1 MADPIQYTHNLTGR
15 RRLIKTHLPLPFLP
29 PGILTTCKVLLSH
42 SHSSDWDAQ
51 RWSWWPGTW
60 RTAQCL
66 TSTTTSTSPLMTSSA
81 TSTPS
86 PRCSSWASSTTAH
99 IGGTWEA
106 LRGPKE
112 FWDSG
117 VHPWC
122 FLHFQLIE
130 ELIHQYIC
138 WEVKIKR
145 QVLLSFEIKLSDLR
159 KWNKTKNLQYVK
171 FVTSWGSN
179 WQTKRCQTLRILS
192 QPV

>member
-1 MADPIQYTHNLTGR
+1 
-15 RRLIKTHLPLPFLP
+15 
-29 PGILTTCKVLLSH
+29 
-42 SHSSDWDAQ
+42 
-51 RWSWWPGTW
+51 
-60 RTAQCL
+60 
-66 TSTTTSTSPLMTSSA
+66 MTSSA

-86 PRCSSWASSTTAH
+86 PRCSSWASSITAH

-130 ELIHQYIC
+130 ELIHQFIC

-145 QVLLSFEIKLSDLR
+145 QVLLSLKLNFQIWGNETRPKIRNTSSLWLPGGQTDRQKGVKHWGFYLNQFNVFQKVDGLLKHLAFDNMKKNPAVNPFASDIKPTGMR
-159 KWNKTKNLQYVK
+159 GH
-171 FVTSWGSN
+171 FVREGKVTHT
-179 WQTKRCQTLRILS
+179 QPYLITRCVQI
-192 QPV
+192 

>member
-1 MADPIQYTHNLTGR
+1 
-15 RRLIKTHLPLPFLP
+15 
-29 PGILTTCKVLLSH
+29 
-42 SHSSDWDAQ
+42 
-51 RWSWWPGTW
+51 
-60 RTAQCL
+60 
-66 TSTTTSTSPLMTSSA
+66 MTSSA

-86 PRCSSWASSTTAH
+86 PRCSGWASSITAH

-106 LRGPKE
+106 LRGQKE

-130 ELIHQYIC
+130 ELIHRYIC

-159 KWNKTKNLQYVK
+159 KWNKTKNPQYVK
-171 FVTSWGSN
+171 FVTSWGSS

-192 QPV
+192 LNQFNVFQKVDGLLKHLAFDNMKKNPAVNPFASDIKPTGMRGHFVREGKVTHTQPYLITRCVQI

>member
-1 MADPIQYTHNLTGR
+1 
-15 RRLIKTHLPLPFLP
+15 
-29 PGILTTCKVLLSH
+29 
-42 SHSSDWDAQ
+42 
-51 RWSWWPGTW
+51 
-60 RTAQCL
+60 
-66 TSTTTSTSPLMTSSA
+66 MTSSA

-86 PRCSSWASSTTAH
+86 PRCSSWASSITAH

-159 KWNKTKNLQYVK
+159 KWNKTKNPQYVK

-179 WQTKRCQTLRILS
+179 WQTKRCQTLMILS
-192 QPV
+192 QPVQYLSKGGWPFKASCIWQYEEKPSSQPVCQWYQAHGDERPFCQGGKGNTHTS